1 MALKPALTLKMGQQL
16 RMTPQLQQAIRL
28 LQLSTA
34 ELEVEIQQAL
44 ETNPMLEEL
53 GSEETSNSDEPT
65 TLDSIQP
72 EQGKTDEESTLLVE
86 PGVDEENPADALDP
100 EIYGESVPDSSERIK
115 ESTIAEDLPVDSVWE
130 DVFEDSSQSTNFRN
144 DTDSDSSFLENS
156 DSDGI
161 SIQSHLLDQ
170 INLLR
175 LSDTDMFIAMT
186 IIDGLDRNG
195 MLTITAEDVLYSAPS
210 EWELELDE
218 VEAVLNLVQHL
229 DPIGIASRNI
239 QECLTIQLRSLPPDT
254 PWKVQATHIVEHYI
268 THLASRDYGTIG
280 RKARLNES
288 DLREVIA
295 LIVSLNPRPGSDIED
310 SKIEYIEPDI
320 FVSKKNDRWSVELN
334 PKSAPRIRVNPE
346 YASMISPKMKSSDN
360 TYLKNNLQD
369 ARWFINSLQ
378 QRNDTLLRVATKI
391 VEFQRGFLEYGE
403 RAMKPLVLHD
413 IANAVDLH
421 ESTISRVT
429 TQKYMH
435 TPAGVF
441 ELKYFFSSH
450 VSTHTGGEV
459 SSTAIRAIIK
469 KLISEENPKKPLS
482 DNKISSLLADQDIKV
497 ARRTIAKYRESLLI
511 PPSNERKQLI

>member
-34 ELEVEIQQAL
+34 ELELEIQQAL

-86 PGVDEENPADALDP
+86 PRVDEENPADALDP

-195 MLTITAEDVLYSAPS
+195 MLTITAEDVLDSAPS

-229 DPIGIASRNI
+229 DPIGIA
-239 QECLTIQLRSLPPDT
+239 
-254 PWKVQATHIVEHYI
+254 
-268 THLASRDYGTIG
+268 
-280 RKARLNES
+280 
-288 DLREVIA
+288 
-295 LIVSLNPRPGSDIED
+295 
-310 SKIEYIEPDI
+310 
-320 FVSKKNDRWSVELN
+320 
-334 PKSAPRIRVNPE
+334 
-346 YASMISPKMKSSDN
+346 
-360 TYLKNNLQD
+360 
-369 ARWFINSLQ
+369 
-378 QRNDTLLRVATKI
+378 
-391 VEFQRGFLEYGE
+391 
-403 RAMKPLVLHD
+403 
-413 IANAVDLH
+413 
-421 ESTISRVT
+421 
-429 TQKYMH
+429 
-435 TPAGVF
+435 
-441 ELKYFFSSH
+441 
-450 VSTHTGGEV
+450 
-459 SSTAIRAIIK
+459 
-469 KLISEENPKKPLS
+469 
-482 DNKISSLLADQDIKV
+482 
-497 ARRTIAKYRESLLI
+497 
-511 PPSNERKQLI
+511 